1 MIKLRGTSYVYIA
14 LMVVMLVI
22 IGWSLGMK
30 YFASKLLPL
39 TIGSIVFVLVAIGLG
54 REILAG
60 NERKATVTDAEE
72 SGMEKP
78 REEWRGYLLHGGW
91 VAAFFMAIYLLGFM
105 ISMPLF
111 ILSYMR
117 SLGTRWRVAITF
129 AVLTSVLIYVIFK
142 LAIGI
147 DLYRGL
153 VFTWFGY

>member
-1 MIKLRGTSYVYIA
+1 
-14 LMVVMLVI
+14 MVVMLVI
-22 IGWSLGMK
+22 IGWSLGME
-30 YFASKLLPL
+30 YFSSKLLPL
-39 TIGSIVFVLVAIGLG
+39 TIGSIVFVLVAIGLWG
-54 REILAG
+54 EILAG

-78 REEWRGYLLHGGW
+78 GEEWRGYLLHGGW

-117 SLGTRWRVAITF
+117 RLGTRWHVAITF
-129 AVLTSVLIYVIFK
+129 AVLTSMFIYVIFEF
-142 LAIGI
+142 AIGI